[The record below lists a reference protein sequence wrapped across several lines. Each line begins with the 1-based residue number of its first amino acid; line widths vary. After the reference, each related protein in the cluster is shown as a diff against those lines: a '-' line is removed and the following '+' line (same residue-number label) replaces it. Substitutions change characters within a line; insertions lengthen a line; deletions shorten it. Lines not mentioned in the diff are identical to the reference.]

1 MDKVQRAVS
10 LFENGLNCS
19 QAILTAF
26 GGPYGVEPADAARIG
41 RPWGGGIAHMGL
53 TCGAVTAAILVL
65 GLAKGEGETE
75 KEVRNRVFKSGQE
88 FFRRF
93 EDRYKTTLCR
103 DLLGVDIAT
112 ESGLKKI
119 REENLVKKTC
129 PQYVKAAAEIL
140 FELQNA

>member
-1 MDKVQRAVS
+1 MDRVQRAVS

-26 GGPYGVEPADAARIG
+26 GEPYGMGSADAVRIG
-41 RPWGGGIAHMGL
+41 RPWGGGISHMGL
-53 TCGAVTAAILVL
+53 TCGAVTAAILIL
-65 GLAKGEGETE
+65 GLAKGDGE
-75 KEVRNRVFKSGQE
+75 KEKDVRNRVFQSGQE

-93 EDRYKTTLCR
+93 NERYKTTLCR
-103 DLLGVDIAT
+103 DLLGVDIST

-140 FELQNA
+140 SELQKP